1 MDGGGINQ
9 LKEQLEAS
17 QVAIEA
23 TLKEIEAKYDKLG
36 INQEEQLMLY
46 RPHSVGNLVG
56 SKNS

>member
-23 TLKEIEAKYDKLG
+23 KYDKLG
-36 INQEEQLMLY
+36 INQEEQWGVY